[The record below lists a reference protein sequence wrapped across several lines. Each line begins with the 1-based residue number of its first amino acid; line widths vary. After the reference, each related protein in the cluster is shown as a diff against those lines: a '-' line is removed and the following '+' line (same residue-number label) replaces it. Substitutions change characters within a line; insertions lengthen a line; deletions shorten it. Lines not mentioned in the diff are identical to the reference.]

1 MKTYGVRQHG
11 KETMSRRQCDSDNQ
25 CEFGGE
31 MGIHYSD
38 LKGLAENKRE
48 QCRLEFQFQRVS
60 KAD

>member
-38 LKGLAENKRE
+38 LKELGRKQTRAMPL
-48 QCRLEFQFQRVS
+48 RVS
-60 KAD
+60 VSTRFQG